1 MASYKN
7 IRIKK
12 KGGGTRIQRVQV
24 LASGKYKFVKNTGS
38 KSNRKASSKTK
49 TKRRTNRVA
58 REKKRR
64 SSRSFTLPLAV
75 LGGVVAGIARPS
87 PRGPSLVES
96 LLKGDWKALAYDG
109 REVLAGVDNTGKFRP
124 EWIVATY
131 GPMIA
136 GALIHKFVG
145 GKLGVNAMLGRAGV
159 PLIRV

>member
-38 KSNRKASSKTK
+38 KSNRKASSKPK
-49 TKRRTNRVA
+49 TKRRTNTVA
-58 REKKRR
+58 RKKKRR
-64 SSRSFTLPLAV
+64 SSRSFTLPLAA
-75 LGGVVAGIARPS
+75 LGGVVAGVARRT
-87 PRGPSLVES
+87 PRGPTLVEDII
-96 LLKGDWKALAYDG
+96 KGDWNGFLYDA
-109 REVLAGVDNTGKFRP
+109 REVLAGIDCNGKFRP

-131 GPMIA
+131 GPMVI
-136 GALIHKFVG
+136 GGLIHKYVG
-145 GKLGVNAMLGRAGV
+145 GKLGINAMLGRAGV